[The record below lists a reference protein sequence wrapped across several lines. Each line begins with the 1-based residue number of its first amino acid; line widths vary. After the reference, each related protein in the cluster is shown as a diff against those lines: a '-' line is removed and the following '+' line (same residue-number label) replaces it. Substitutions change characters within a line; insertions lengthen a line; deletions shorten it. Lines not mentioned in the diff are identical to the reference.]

1 MYLCIHSGRRSD
13 TIMFHHQGGVDVGDV
28 DALAIRLDVRTFHT
42 FAVAFLVIYSVI
54 FDNDELTYKTFGD
67 IYSN

>member
-28 DALAIRLDVRTFHT
+28 DALALRLD
-42 FAVAFLVIYSVI
+42 
-54 FDNDELTYKTFGD
+54 
-67 IYSN
+67 